1 MEGGRER
8 ELDTGEAGGGET
20 GRKRERGE
28 NEDKA
33 KLRELAKL
41 PRTEKSSITP
51 FMDLPVD
58 RQVVSQL
65 VQFKP
70 SPLQGRHYDLDTTE
84 PISFS
89 LKSLEELLSWKPSD
103 ADAFNIATTPLAGR
117 QPPLQ
122 SSRPKTLVC
131 HDMMGGYQEDR
142 FIQGAEAETAFSFYH
157 WQYIDIFTYFS
168 HNLVTVPPVCWT
180 NAAHRHGVSVLG
192 TFITEWTDG
201 AKICESFLAGESS
214 FRAVADKLVQIAQY
228 YGFDGWLIN
237 IENKLSESAVKNTP
251 SFLRYLTY
259 RMHRGVPESLIIWYD
274 SVLET
279 GELKWQNELN
289 EKNSVFFDSCDG
301 IFTNYNW
308 MEDHLERMVSQAPKR
323 LADVYVGVDVFARG
337 DVIGGKFDTNKA
349 LQLIR
354 KHSFSAA
361 IFAPGWVYECNE
373 KKDFRQHQGKF
384 WSLLVEYL
392 PTHSVCVLPFVTSF
406 CQGFG
411 KHMYSKGKVEE
422 VKNWFNLSAQEL
434 QPLFV
439 DMRSEAVENGWV
451 WTRGCPEDAWN
462 GGSSLLVEGV
472 IPASLSNVSVRL
484 FSVCVPAPPKIFISF
499 IYKLEGVSDVK
510 VALEFKTHHAPFCS
524 FADIA
529 AIPASSLRP
538 EPLSEQDSMM
548 QQFTQRCGTW
558 TLEGWQSRCF
568 LLELKG
574 CLLEDIFVNISQVR
588 PDEQEGHFL
597 LRIGEVKVLDAESLF
612 TAQPQVQN
620 PSMSDVV
627 WRRGMGVADRN
638 TLQLYLNATLHW
650 SYPAHHASHFRV
662 HWRKLRCP
670 EQERVVLIGRAYASV
685 YRVVDLAVPDAVDG
699 DPCWLEFLVQPVT
712 KEGFAVPESEWGR
725 LTLRYAEPF
734 LSEADKSV

>member
-1 MEGGRER
+1 
-8 ELDTGEAGGGET
+8 
-20 GRKRERGE
+20 
-28 NEDKA
+28 
-33 KLRELAKL
+33 
-41 PRTEKSSITP
+41 
-51 FMDLPVD
+51 MDLPVD
-58 RQVVSQL
+58 RQFVSHL
-65 VQFKP
+65 VQFNP

-84 PISFS
+84 PVSFS

-103 ADAFNIATTPLAGR
+103 ADAFNIATTPLASR

-142 FIQGAEAETAFSFYH
+142 FIQGAEAETAYSFYH
-157 WQYIDIFTYFS
+157 WQYIDIFNYFS

-192 TFITEWTDG
+192 TFITEWSDG
-201 AKICESFLAGESS
+201 ANICESFLAEKSS
-214 FRAVADKLVQIAQY
+214 FHAVADKLVQIAQY

-237 IENKLSESAVKNTP
+237 IENKLSESAVKNMP
-251 SFLRYLTY
+251 SFLRYLTD
-259 RMHRGVPESLIIWYD
+259 RMHRSVPESLIIWYD

-323 LADVYVGVDVFARG
+323 LAEVYVGVDVFARG
-337 DVIGGKFDTNKA
+337 AVIGGKFDTNKA

-384 WSLLVEYL
+384 WSLLFEYL

-484 FSVCVPAPPKIFISF
+484 FSVRVPAPPKIFISF

-510 VALEFKTHHAPFCS
+510 VALELKTHHAPFCS
-524 FADIA
+524 FVDIA
-529 AIPASSLRP
+529 DIPASSLRP
-538 EPLSEQDSMM
+538 ETLPEQDSMV

-558 TLEGWQSRCF
+558 TLQGWQSRCF
-568 LLELKG
+568 LLDLKG
-574 CLLEDIFVNISQVR
+574 CLLEDIFVNISQVQ
-588 PDEQEGHFL
+588 PEEQEVHFL
-597 LRIGEVKVLDAESLF
+597 LRIGEMKVLDAESLF
-612 TAQPQVQN
+612 TTQPQVQN

-627 WRRGMGVADRN
+627 WRRGMGVTD
-638 TLQLYLNATLHW
+638 TLQLYLSATLRW
-650 SYPAHHASHFRV
+650 SYPANHASHFRV

-670 EQERVVLIGRAYASV
+670 EPRALSEQERAVFIGRAYASV

-699 DPCWLEFLVQPVT
+699 DPCWMEFLVQPVS
-712 KEGFAVPESEWGR
+712 KEGFTGPESEWGR
-725 LTLRYAEPF
+725 LTLRYAEHF
-734 LSEADKSV
+734 LSEAGTSV